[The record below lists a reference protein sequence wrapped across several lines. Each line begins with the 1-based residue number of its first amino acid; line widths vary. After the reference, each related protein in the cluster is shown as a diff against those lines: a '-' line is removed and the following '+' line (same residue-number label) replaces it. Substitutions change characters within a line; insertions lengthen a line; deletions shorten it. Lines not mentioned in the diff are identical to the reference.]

1 MEAKTFSNRRERRN
15 LNVFTVEV
23 NPREIKLLETNA
35 RYMKHEEFN
44 RLVDNVRK
52 DGKLTST
59 PFLCKEVDGKWLCLS
74 GNHRTRAAIE
84 AGLQIITCLATD
96 DYLTEEQKIAI
107 QLSHNAI
114 AGQDDPATLKALYE
128 QILDTSLKK
137 YSGLDD
143 QTLALLD
150 KFSSI
155 SISEANLTFQT
166 LSMVFLPDEL
176 EKAKKVIDEAKDRV
190 KSSNEIWI
198 ACMSD
203 YDKWLDAQETA
214 AATHNVKNVATAVNI
229 VLNIFERNITQLSE
243 AWEETDDDKRWIPIE
258 TVIGRTKIP
267 ANSAKIIKSAL
278 DKMIGRGDITQKN
291 LFQGLEYLAADYL
304 AGE

>member
-1 MEAKTFSNRRERRN
+1 M
-15 LNVFTVEV
+15 NVFTIEI

-59 PFLCKEVDGKWLCLS
+59 PFLCKDNDGSWLCLS

-84 AGLQIITCLATD
+84 VGLETITCLATD
-96 DYLTEEQKIAI
+96 DNLSEEQKIAI

-128 QILDTSLKK
+128 RILDTNLKK

-143 QTLALLD
+143 KTLELLD

-155 SISEANLTFQT
+155 SISEANLQFQT
-166 LSMVFLPDEL
+166 LSMVFLPKEL
-176 EKAKKVIDEAKDRV
+176 ESAKEVIDKAKEGA
-190 KSSNEIWI
+190 KSSNEIWL
-198 ACMSD
+198 ASMGD
-203 YDKWLDAQETA
+203 YDRWLDAQETVSSA
-214 AATHNVKNVATAVNI
+214 CNVKNVATAVEI
-229 VLNIFERNITQLSE
+229 ILKIFERNITQLSE
-243 AWEETDDDKRWIPIE
+243 KWENSEDDKRWIPIE

-267 ANSAKIIKSAL
+267 SGTAKTIKKAL
-278 DKMIGRGDITQKN
+278 DKMIGAGEITSKN
-291 LFQGLEYLAADYL
+291 LYEGLEKACLCYL
-304 AGE
+304 GESEGQ

>member
-1 MEAKTFSNRRERRN
+1 M
-15 LNVFTVEV
+15 NVFTLEID
-23 NPREIKLLETNA
+23 PREIKLLEMNA

-44 RLVDNVRK
+44 RLVDNIRR

-59 PFLCKEVDGKWLCLS
+59 PFLCKDEDGRWLCLS
-74 GNHRTRAAIE
+74 GNHRTKAAIE
-84 AGLQIITCLATD
+84 VGLSTITCLATD
-96 DYLTEEQKIAI
+96 DPLTKEQQIAI

-128 QILDTSLKK
+128 QILDTSLKQ

-143 QTLALLD
+143 KTLELLD

-176 EKAKKVIDEAKDRV
+176 DAARKVIDEAKDRA
-190 KSSNEIWI
+190 KSSKDIWLTR
-198 ACMSD
+198 MQD
-203 YDKWLDAQETA
+203 YEAWLDAQETVSSA
-214 AATHNVKNVATAVNI
+214 YNVKNVATAVEI
-229 VLNIFERNITQLSE
+229 ILKIFQRNVTQCSE
-243 AWEETDDDKRWIPIE
+243 GWEETIDNKRYVPIE

-267 ANSAKIIKSAL
+267 AEDAKVIKKAL
-278 DKMIGRGDITQKN
+278 DTMVGTSQIDSKALYG
-291 LFQGLEYLAADYL
+291 GLTMLCQQYLDNK
-304 AGE
+304 

>member
-1 MEAKTFSNRRERRN
+1 M
-15 LNVFTVEV
+15 NVFTLEI

-44 RLVDNVRK
+44 RLVENVRR

-59 PFLCKEVDGKWLCLS
+59 PFLCKDDDGRWLCLS

-84 AGLQIITCLATD
+84 VGLDTITCLATD
-96 DYLTEEQKIAI
+96 DHLSKEQQIAI

-128 QILDTSLKK
+128 QILDTSLKQ

-143 QTLALLD
+143 KTLDLLG

-176 EKAKKVIDEAKDRV
+176 TAARKVIDEAKGMA
-190 KSSNEIWI
+190 KSAHDVWL
-198 ACMSD
+198 ARMQD
-203 YDKWLDAQETA
+203 YEDWLDAQETVSA
-214 AATHNVKNVATAVNI
+214 AYNVKNVATAVEI
-229 VLNIFERNITQLSE
+229 ILKIFKRNITQCAE
-243 AWEETDDDKRWIPIE
+243 GWEETTDNKRYVPIE

-267 ANSAKIIKSAL
+267 AEDAKVIKKAL
-278 DKMIGRGDITQKN
+278 DTMVGSSQIEAKELWSGITLLCQR
-291 LFQGLEYLAADYL
+291 YLDSK
-304 AGE
+304 

>member
-1 MEAKTFSNRRERRN
+1 M
-15 LNVFTVEV
+15 NVFTVEV
-23 NPREIKLLETNA
+23 NPREVKLLETNA

-59 PFLCKEVDGKWLCLS
+59 PFLCKDEDGKWLCLS

-84 AGLQIITCLATD
+84 VGIESITCLATD
-96 DYLTEEQKIAI
+96 DPLDEEQRIAI

-128 QILDTSLKK
+128 KILDTSLKK

-143 QTLALLD
+143 KTLELLD
-150 KFSSI
+150 KFSTI

-166 LSMVFLPDEL
+166 LSMVFLPNEL
-176 EKAKKVIDEAKDRV
+176 EAAKKVIDEAKDRI
-190 KSSNEIWI
+190 KNSDEIWL
-198 ACMSD
+198 ARMSD
-203 YDKWLDAQETA
+203 YDKWLDAQETVGSA
-214 AATHNVKNVATAVNI
+214 HNVKNVATAVDI
-229 VLNIFERNITQLSE
+229 ILKVFERNITQLSE
-243 AWEETDDDKRWIPIE
+243 AWEETPDDKRWVPIE

-267 ANSAKIIKSAL
+267 AECAKVLKKTL
-278 DKMIGRGDITQKN
+278 DKMVGAEEISSKELFRGIELLCQN
-291 LFQGLEYLAADYL
+291 YLD
-304 AGE
+304 GK